1 LQLIIGAADT
11 VRYFSLQA
19 KIVSNQISEKS
30 RISTWT
36 FLEAMMLYPEVQVKA
51 QKEIGTLLPFPHE
64 KSLANKS
71 PVSQISLLAI
81 GSLPG
86 TT

>member
-1 LQLIIGAADT
+1 
-11 VRYFSLQA
+11 
-19 KIVSNQISEKS
+19 
-30 RISTWT
+30 
-36 FLEAMMLYPEVQVKA
+36 MMLYPEVQVKA